1 MISELTIQNFQSHKK
16 SVLNFD
22 EGVNVI
28 IGNSDCGKTAII
40 RALVLVATNKPSGQA
55 YCRRKIDRGDTVGVT
70 LVTSNGDTILRT
82 ERPEKLYELNNT
94 QFKAFGTDVPEEI
107 QQALN
112 MNEINLQA
120 QFDQPFLL
128 TSTSGEVAAHFNR
141 IAHIDQIDIATK
153 KVNGWINNINSVLG
167 HPEEKDRPA
176 TGLNK
181 TLKELNESL
190 ESFPDME
197 KLEIDIEALE
207 EMSEK
212 RQAKI
217 NRQSKL
223 GSLITSI
230 QDTEKEIETK
240 SKILKLEKSVNNLFE
255 LIEQQE
261 EQQKQYD
268 SLSMLVI
275 RVQKTTTKIKEQQEL
290 LTHETTVNSILKLY
304 EERETLVEA
313 KIRLNKAV
321 SGLNNTNLLLE
332 RERLNLST
340 QNALFERKMPDIC
353 PLCETNLKKR

>member
-1 MISELTIQNFQSHKK
+1 MIDQLTLQNFQSHKN

-40 RALVLVATNKPSGQA
+40 RALKLIQTNRPSGSAFQSSW
-55 YCRRKIDRGDTVGVT
+55 GGETVVQLQT
-70 LVTSNGDTILRT
+70 TSDTISLS
-82 ERPEKLYELNNT
+82 LYEKGKNREYDLNEIT
-94 QFKAFGTDVPEEI
+94 FKAFGTDVPEEI

-128 TSTSGEVAAHFNR
+128 TSTAGEVAAHFNR
-141 IAHIDQIDIATK
+141 IAHIDQIDVATK
-153 KVNGWINNINSVLG
+153 KVSSWIREISDIVKADERNL
-167 HPEEKDRPA
+167 EQ
-176 TGLNK
+176 LQ
-181 TLKELNESL
+181 ESL
-190 ESFPDME
+190 TIFPDME
-197 KLEIDIEALE
+197 KLEIDIEVLE
-207 EMSEK
+207 EMTEK

-230 QDTEKEIETK
+230 QTTEKEIETK
-240 SKILKLEKSVNNLFE
+240 SKILKLEKPVNNLFE

-261 EQQKQYD
+261 EQQKQYV
-268 SLSMLVI
+268 SLSTLVI
-275 RVQKTTTKIKEQQEL
+275 KVQKTTSKIEEQQEL

-321 SGLNNTNLLLE
+321 SGLNNTNLLLKQ
-332 RERLNLST
+332 ERLNLST
-340 QNALFERKMPDIC
+340 QNALFEREMPDIC

>member
-1 MISELTIQNFQSHKK
+1 MISELFIQNFQSHKK
-16 SVLNFD
+16 SVLKFD

-28 IGNSDCGKTAII
+28 VGNSDCGKTAII
-40 RALVLVATNKPSGQA
+40 RALKLIQTNRPSGSAFQS
-55 YCRRKIDRGDTVGVT
+55 RWGGETVVQIQT
-70 LVTSNGDTILRT
+70 NSNTISLNLD
-82 ERPEKLYELNNT
+82 EKGKNREYDLNET
-94 QFKAFGTDVPEEI
+94 TFKAFGTDVPEEI

-128 TSTSGEVAAHFNR
+128 TSTAGEVAAHFNR

-153 KVNGWINNINSVLG
+153 KVNSWIREISDN
-167 HPEEKDRPA
+167 
-176 TGLNK
+176 
-181 TLKELNESL
+181 LKADERNLEQLQESL
-190 ESFPDME
+190 TTFPDMD
-197 KLEIDIEALE
+197 KLKIDIEVLE

-223 GSLITSI
+223 SSLITSI
-230 QDTEKEIETK
+230 QTTEKEIETK

-268 SLSMLVI
+268 SLSILVLRI
-275 RVQKTTTKIKEQQEL
+275 QKTTSKIEEQQEL
-290 LTHETTVNSILKLY
+290 LTHENSVNSILKLY

-321 SGLNNTNLLLE
+321 SGLNNTNLLLKQE
-332 RERLNLST
+332 RSNLST
-340 QNALFERKMPDIC
+340 QTALFEREMPDIC

>member
-16 SVLNFD
+16 SVLKFD

-28 IGNSDCGKTAII
+28 VGNSDCGKTAII
-40 RALVLVATNKPSGQA
+40 RALKLIQTNRPSGSAFQS
-55 YCRRKIDRGDTVGVT
+55 RWGGETVVQLQTTSDTVS
-70 LVTSNGDTILRT
+70 LSLDDKRKNREYDLNGTI
-82 ERPEKLYELNNT
+82 
-94 QFKAFGTDVPEEI
+94 FKAFGTDVPEEI

-128 TSTSGEVAAHFNR
+128 TSTAGEVAAHFNR
-141 IAHIDQIDIATK
+141 IAHIDQIDVATK
-153 KVNGWINNINSVLG
+153 KVSGWINNINSVLG

-181 TLKELNESL
+181 TLKELNETL

-197 KLEIDIEALE
+197 KLEIDIEVLE

-223 GSLITSI
+223 SSLINSI

-240 SKILKLEKSVNNLFE
+240 SKILKLEKPVNNLFD

-268 SLSMLVI
+268 SLSTLVI
-275 RVQKTTTKIKEQQEL
+275 RVQKTTSKIEEQQEL
-290 LTHETTVNSILKLY
+290 LTYENTVNSILKLY

-321 SGLNNTNLLLE
+321 SGLYNTKILLE
-332 RERLNLST
+332 RERSNLST
-340 QNALFERKMPDIC
+340 QNTLFEREMPDIC

>member
-1 MISELTIQNFQSHKK
+1 MIEQLTIQNFQSHKQ
-16 SVLNFD
+16 SVLNFH
-22 EGVNVI
+22 EGVNCI
-28 IGNSDCGKTAII
+28 IGVSDSGKTAII
-40 RALVLVATNKPSGQA
+40 RDLKLIQTNRPSGSAFQSRWGGETISQIKTPTDVITLSLDEKGKSRE
-55 YCRRKIDRGDTVGVT
+55 YDLNGTV
-70 LVTSNGDTILRT
+70 
-82 ERPEKLYELNNT
+82 
-94 QFKAFGTDVPEEI
+94 FKAFGTDVPEEI

-128 TSTSGEVAAHFNR
+128 TSTAGEVAAHFNR
-141 IAHIDQIDIATK
+141 IAHIDQIDVATK

-181 TLKELNESL
+181 TLKELNEYL

-197 KLEIDIEALE
+197 KLEIDIEVLE

-223 GSLITSI
+223 GSLISSI
-230 QDTEKEIETK
+230 QGTEKEIETK
-240 SKILKLEKSVNNLFE
+240 SKILKLEKPVNNLLE

-261 EQQKQYD
+261 QQQKQYD
-268 SLSMLVI
+268 SLSTLVI
-275 RVQKTTTKIKEQQEL
+275 RVQKTTSKIQEQQAL
-290 LTHETTVNSILKLY
+290 LTHETAVNSILKLY

-321 SGLNNTNLLLE
+321 SGLNNTNTSLE

-340 QNALFERKMPDIC
+340 QNTLFEREMPDIC
-353 PLCETNLKKR
+353 PLCKTNLKKK

>member
-1 MISELTIQNFQSHKK
+1 MIKQLNIQNFQSHKK
-16 SVLNFD
+16 SVLKFD

-28 IGNSDCGKTAII
+28 IGNSDCGKTSII
-40 RALVLVATNKPSGQA
+40 RALKLIQTNRPSGSAFQS
-55 YCRRKIDRGDTVGVT
+55 CWGGETVVQIQT
-70 LVTSNGDTILRT
+70 NSDTISLSLD
-82 ERPEKLYELNNT
+82 EKGKNREYDLNET
-94 QFKAFGTDVPEEI
+94 TLKAFGTDVPEEI

-128 TSTSGEVAAHFNR
+128 TSTAGEVAAHFNR
-141 IAHIDQIDIATK
+141 IAHIDQIDVATK
-153 KVNGWINNINSVLG
+153 KVNSWIREISDN
-167 HPEEKDRPA
+167 
-176 TGLNK
+176 
-181 TLKELNESL
+181 LKADERNLEQLQESL
-190 ESFPDME
+190 TTFPDME
-197 KLEIDIEALE
+197 KLEIDIEVLE

-223 GSLITSI
+223 SSLITSI
-230 QDTEKEIETK
+230 QTTEKEIETK
-240 SKILKLEKSVNNLFE
+240 SKILKLEKPVNNLFE
-255 LIEQQE
+255 LIERHE

-268 SLSMLVI
+268 SLSFLVV

-290 LTHETTVNSILKLY
+290 LPYENSVNSILKLY

-321 SGLNNTNLLLE
+321 SGLNNTNSLLKQ
-332 RERLNLST
+332 ERLNLST
-340 QNALFERKMPDIC
+340 QTTLFEREMPDIC